1 MLTYDT
7 VVAAIAVIKAR
18 GQRPSLNLI
27 LHETGGSKT
36 DISRH
41 FKRWRTEQAARDA
54 APPPPEIAA
63 LEALS
68 PDLATRI
75 RQAYEDRSRVALS
88 TAQEELAFAQQHVA
102 DLERA
107 LGDAETIQTQLR
119 TELDDR
125 ATSEQ
130 RLADAMACQQHAF
143 LDALKA
149 MQHDMHEA
157 IGSLDSRC
165 AELANG
171 MIQMRD
177 AIAGVQ
183 TEAREQAA
191 ALSQSVGTALDEQRL
206 AYRDQCAAERAAIL
220 QALHVRHLA
229 TLRAVRAECAR
240 LVLRSPQMTGSP
252 TAGGGKGSP

>member
-1 MLTYDT
+1 MLTYDA

-36 DISRH
+36 DVSRH
-41 FKRWRTEQAARDA
+41 FKRWRTEQAARDV

-75 RQAYEDRSRVALS
+75 RNAYEDRVRAELS
-88 TAQEELAFAQQHVA
+88 KAHEELGFAQQHVA

-125 ATSEQ
+125 ATSER
-130 RLADAMACQQHAF
+130 RLADAMACQQQAF

-157 IGSLDSRC
+157 IGSFDSRC
-165 AELANG
+165 ADLADG
-171 MIQMRD
+171 MTQVRN

-183 TEAREQAA
+183 TDVREQAA
-191 ALSQSVGTALDEQRL
+191 ALSRSVGTALDQQR
-206 AYRDQCAAERAAIL
+206 AVFQDQCAAERAAIL
-220 QALHVRHLA
+220 QALQVRHLA
-229 TLRAVRAECAR
+229 TLRAVRAGYGR
-240 LVLRSPQMTGSP
+240 LVIRSPQMTGNP
-252 TAGGGKGSP
+252 TSGAKGVP